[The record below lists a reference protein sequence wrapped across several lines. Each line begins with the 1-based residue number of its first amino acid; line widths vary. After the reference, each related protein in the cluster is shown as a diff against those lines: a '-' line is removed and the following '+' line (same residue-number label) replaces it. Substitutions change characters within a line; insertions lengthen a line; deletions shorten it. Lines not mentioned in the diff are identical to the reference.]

1 MSEPKQTTLT
11 TAEIFAKLRPDLA
24 VSHAALKLLQAI
36 ETSHALG
43 HTFPARV
50 SIAAAALQ
58 RALEA
63 AHVE

>member
-1 MSEPKQTTLT
+1 MSDQSNMTLT

-43 HTFPARV
+43 KKFPARV